1 MTFALRKLKEGMA
14 RNCRLIDEW
23 VQGRYIYR
31 QGTLGLI
38 EIVPIRGILA

>member
-23 VQGRYIYR
+23 VQERYTYIGKEPY
-31 QGTLGLI
+31 GL
-38 EIVPIRGILA
+38 